1 MERLLHVRPR
11 EVAVEGAIRRAI
23 PGVAS
28 SHAVEG
34 SFERRVELYAAE
46 VHAAA
51 VERPH
56 GSLRDVGIRRVPGV
70 GERAC
75 VEIKFQAPHAIDATV
90 PITTPKIEPTA
101 DFPHRN
107 GQSS

>member
-1 MERLLHVRPR
+1 MRCAALEPASRTLEVERGLHVRPR
-11 EVAVEGAIRRAI
+11 EVAVQGAIRRAV

-34 SFERRVELYAAE
+34 LFERVVELQAAE

-56 GSLRDVGIRRVPGV
+56 GALRDVGIRRVPGV
-70 GERAC
+70 GER
-75 VEIKFQAPHAIDATV
+75 TV
-90 PITTPKIEPTA
+90 VINIINIERAHTI
-101 DFPHRN
+101 FSLI
-107 GQSS
+107 Q

>member
-1 MERLLHVRPR
+1 MERGLHVRPR

-28 SHAVEG
+28 SHTVKG
-34 SFERRVELYAAE
+34 RFERGVELQAAE

-56 GSLRDVGIRRVPGV
+56 GALRDVGIRRMP
-70 GERAC
+70 
-75 VEIKFQAPHAIDATV
+75 
-90 PITTPKIEPTA
+90 
-101 DFPHRN
+101 
-107 GQSS
+107 